1 MKSLSLEPTSS
12 VSSGGGG
19 GGRHHQQQGNHHSHQ
34 PSQQQTHHGNVA
46 VTELNHFQVERLRAV
61 LSDPVEIHGRENF
74 PTLEIQLYR
83 LIAHVKRWVVVKV
96 VDVSAYVTRH
106 IDFRKLHE
114 AGIQLNNVKMNGG
127 AAR

>member
-12 VSSGGGG
+12 VSSNNSGGN
-19 GGRHHQQQGNHHSHQ
+19 GRHHQQGNHSSHHCA
-34 PSQQQTHHGNVA
+34 QQQHGSVA

-83 LIAHVKRWVVVKV
+83 LIAHVKRWVEWGQIE
-96 VDVSAYVTRH
+96 ATYVTQH
-106 IDFRKLHE
+106 IDFRKLTE
-114 AGIQLNNVKMNGG
+114 AGLHLNNVKMNGG